1 MSFADLKK
9 QSKMGSLTEKLI
21 KQVEKLNDSGSKDDD
36 RFWKPVMDKSG
47 VGSAVIRF
55 LPAPEGC
62 ELPWAQVWSH
72 AFQGPGGWLID
83 NCLTTLGQQCPVCEK
98 NRVLWNSGSDRD
110 KEEARKQKRK
120 LSYYAN
126 IYVVRDPAN
135 PDNEG
140 KVFLYKFGKKIYD
153 KILAAMQPEFEDET
167 PINPFDFWTGANFKL
182 KLVKKDGYWNYDKS
196 EFAAPSAF
204 LDGDDDELER
214 IYKSLSNLN
223 DFTDPKE
230 FKSYEDLKKRLDYTL
245 GLRGVPKSQDP
256 EVVAEEEDWERERR
270 GETTSSSS
278 SRSSSFDNVEVSSS
292 KHNDDEDEDDALS
305 YFQKLAES

>member
-72 AFQGPGGWLID
+72 AFQGTGGWLID

-120 LSYYAN
+120 LSYFAN
-126 IYVVRDPAN
+126 IYIVRDPAN

-140 KVFLYKFGKKIYD
+140 KVFLYKFGKKIFD
-153 KILAAMQPEFEDET
+153 KIMAAMQPEFEDET

-196 EFAAPSAF
+196 EFAAPSPL
-204 LDGDDDELER
+204 LDGDDDDLER

-230 FKSYEDLKKRLDYTL
+230 FKSYDDLKKRLEYTL
-245 GLRGVPKSQDP
+245 GLRGVPKNQDP

-270 GETTSSSS
+270 GETTASSS
-278 SRSSSFDNVEVSSS
+278 SRSSTFDDAEVPSS
-292 KHNDDEDEDDALS
+292 KYSDDEDEDDALS

>member
-21 KQVEKLNDSGSKDDD
+21 KQVEKLNDGGSKDDD

-196 EFAAPSAF
+196 EFAAPSPL

-245 GLRGVPKSQDP
+245 GLRGVPKTQDP
-256 EVVAEEEDWERERR
+256 EVVAEEEEWERERR
-270 GETTSSSS
+270 GETSTASS
-278 SRSSSFDNVEVSSS
+278 SRSSTFDDAEVPSS
-292 KHNDDEDEDDALS
+292 KYSDDEDEDDALS

>member
-72 AFQGPGGWLID
+72 AFQGTGGWLID

-153 KILAAMQPEFEDET
+153 KILAAMQPEFDDEQ

-196 EFAAPSAF
+196 EFASPAPL

-214 IYKSLSNLN
+214 IYKSLNNLN

-230 FKSYEDLKKRLDYTL
+230 FKSYDDLKKRLDYTL
-245 GLRGVPKSQDP
+245 GLRGVPKNQDP
-256 EVVAEEEDWERERR
+256 EVVAEEEEWERERC
-270 GETTSSSS
+270 GETTTSKEDDISFSSPSKSSSS
-278 SRSSSFDNVEVSSS
+278 NE
-292 KHNDDEDEDDALS
+292 DEDEDDALS
-305 YFQKLAES
+305 YFQRLAES

>member
-9 QSKMGSLTEKLI
+9 QSRMGSLTEKLI
-21 KQVEKLNDSGSKDDD
+21 KQVEKMNDSGSKDDD

-55 LPAPEGC
+55 LPASEGS

-72 AFQGPGGWLID
+72 AFQGSGGWLID

-98 NRVLWNSGSDRD
+98 NRVLWNSGSDSD

-135 PDNEG
+135 PQNEG
-140 KVFLYKFGKKIYD
+140 RVFLYKFGKKIFD
-153 KILAAMQPEFEDET
+153 KIMAAMQPEFDDEQ
-167 PINPFDFWTGANFKL
+167 PINPFDFWEGANFKL
-182 KLVKKDGYWNYDKS
+182 KLKKVAGYWNYDAS
-196 EFAAPSAF
+196 EFASPSPL
-204 LDGDDDELER
+204 LDDDDELEK
-214 IYKSLSNLN
+214 IYKNLNNLN

-256 EVVAEEEDWERERR
+256 ETVAEEEEWERERR

-278 SRSSSFDNVEVSSS
+278 SRSPSYDDMSSIPVTSSA
-292 KHNDDEDEDDALS
+292 DDEDEDDALS

>member
-21 KQVEKLNDSGSKDDD
+21 KQVEKLNDGGSKDDD

-72 AFQGPGGWLID
+72 AFQGTGGWLID

-153 KILAAMQPEFEDET
+153 KILAAMQPEFEDES

-196 EFAAPSAF
+196 EFAAPSPL
-204 LDGDDDELER
+204 LDGDDDELES

-256 EVVAEEEDWERERR
+256 EVVAEEEEWERERR
-270 GETTSSSS
+270 GETSTASS
-278 SRSSSFDNVEVSSS
+278 SRSSTFDDAEVPSS
-292 KHNDDEDEDDALS
+292 KYSDDEDEDDALS

>member
-72 AFQGPGGWLID
+72 AFQGTGGWLID

-120 LSYYAN
+120 LSYFAN
-126 IYVVRDPAN
+126 IYVIRDPAN

-196 EFAAPSAF
+196 EFAAPSPL
-204 LDGDDDELER
+204 LDGDDDDLEKV
-214 IYKSLSNLN
+214 YKSLNNLN

-230 FKSYEDLKKRLDYTL
+230 FKSYDDLKKRLEYTL
-245 GLRGVPKSQDP
+245 GLRGVPKNQDP
-256 EVVAEEEDWERERR
+256 EVVAEEEDWDRERR
-270 GETTSSSS
+270 GETSSS
-278 SRSSSFDNVEVSSS
+278 SRSASYDDVTSSSS
-292 KHNDDEDEDDALS
+292 KSSYEDEDGEDDALS

>member
-72 AFQGPGGWLID
+72 AFQGTGGWLID

-196 EFAAPSAF
+196 EFASPSPL

-230 FKSYEDLKKRLDYTL
+230 FKSYDDLKKRLEYTL
-245 GLRGVPKSQDP
+245 GLRGVPKNQDP
-256 EVVAEEEDWERERR
+256 EVVAEEEEWERERR
-270 GETTSSSS
+270 GETSSSSKSASFDDVTSSSS
-278 SRSSSFDNVEVSSS
+278 KSSY
-292 KHNDDEDEDDALS
+292 DDEDDDDALS

>member
-9 QSKMGSLTEKLI
+9 QSRMGSLTEKLI
-21 KQVEKLNDSGSKDDD
+21 KQVEKLNDPGSKDDD

-55 LPAPEGC
+55 LPSSEGC

-98 NRVLWNSGSDRD
+98 NRVLWNSGSDAD

-135 PDNEG
+135 PQNEG
-140 KVFLYKFGKKIYD
+140 RVFLYKFGKKIFD
-153 KILAAMQPEFEDET
+153 KIMASMQPEFDDEE
-167 PINPFDFWTGANFKL
+167 PINPFDFWSGANFKL
-182 KLVKKDGYWNYDKS
+182 KLKKVAGYWNYDAS
-196 EFAAPSAF
+196 EFASPSAL
-204 LDGDDDELER
+204 LDDDDELEK
-214 IYKSLSNLN
+214 IYKSLN
-223 DFTDPKE
+223 DLSAFTAPKE

-245 GLRGVPKSQDP
+245 GLRGVPKAQDP
-256 EVVAEEEDWERERR
+256 ETVSEEEQWERERR
-270 GETTSSSS
+270 GESTSSS
-278 SRSSSFDNVEVSSS
+278 SRSSSYDDMSSIPVTSSS
-292 KHNDDEDEDDALS
+292 ETDEDEDDALS
-305 YFQKLAES
+305 YFQRLAES

>member
-21 KQVEKLNDSGSKDDD
+21 KQVEKLNDGGSKDDD

-55 LPAPEGC
+55 LPAAEGC

-72 AFQGPGGWLID
+72 AFQGTGGWLID

-153 KILAAMQPEFEDET
+153 KILAAMQPEFEDES

-196 EFAAPSAF
+196 EFAAPSAL

-214 IYKSLSNLN
+214 IYKSLNNLN

-230 FKSYEDLKKRLDYTL
+230 FKSYDDLKKRLDYTL

-256 EVVAEEEDWERERR
+256 EVVAEEEEWERERR
-270 GETTSSSS
+270 GETSTASS
-278 SRSSSFDNVEVSSS
+278 SRSSTFDDAEVPSS
-292 KHNDDEDEDDALS
+292 KYSDDEDEDDALS

>member
-21 KQVEKLNDSGSKDDD
+21 KQVEKLNDGGSKDDD

-55 LPAPEGC
+55 LPAAEGC

-72 AFQGPGGWLID
+72 AFQGTGGWLID

-245 GLRGVPKSQDP
+245 GLRGAPKSQDP
-256 EVVAEEEDWERERR
+256 EVVAEEENWERERR

-278 SRSSSFDNVEVSSS
+278 SRSSSFDDVEVSSS
-292 KHNDDEDEDDALS
+292 KNSDDEDEDDALS